1 MIIIDDDGRIEY
13 VIDRNIT
20 FGMNSNV
27 AIFMDNKWLL
37 ADFKDETKSIC
48 LCIVDWC

>member
-1 MIIIDDDGRIEY
+1 MIIIVDDDDDDGSIEY

-37 ADFKDETKSIC
+37 RQNC
-48 LCIVDWC
+48 